1 MPKHPVY
8 DYDLLVIGSG
18 SGGNVAANTVAK
30 AGQKV
35 AIVDEA
41 PKLGGEC
48 PNWACVPTK
57 ALLRAAE
64 HYRMAK
70 AAPDYGIDTGTLK
83 VDYKRVKEYKDLVV
97 SRTGTDK
104 AEEFFNKNGIDVI
117 RGHAHFIDE
126 YTVSVAGKRYTA
138 HKFLIA
144 TGTSN
149 FIPPIKD
156 IEDIGYI
163 TYEQAVEV
171 GKLPK
176 SMAVIGGG
184 AVGCEFATIFNTFD
198 VNVTLFEAAS
208 RLLSREEPETADL
221 TKAIMEKQGVRVETD
236 TIVEKVEKSG
246 KQKVLHYRTGNK
258 TGKLTVS
265 EILIAAGK
273 RPNTEIGLENAG
285 VEYDKHG
292 ITTNEYMQ
300 TSAKHIFAAG
310 DVVGPYQFTHTAS
323 YQSRIAGNNITNRKD
338 NWQAADYHS
347 IPRCVFVEPEVAS
360 VGLTEAQVREQ
371 GITPRIG
378 TAPISQVG
386 RSNTENFK
394 DGMVK
399 VVTNQKGNILGAS
412 IIAPHAGEMIHE
424 LAVAIN
430 FDLHAHEISHMVHAF
445 PTWSEA
451 IKVACGNVK

>member
-1 MPKHPVY
+1 
-8 DYDLLVIGSG
+8 
-18 SGGNVAANTVAK
+18 
-30 AGQKV
+30 
-35 AIVDEA
+35 
-41 PKLGGEC
+41 
-48 PNWACVPTK
+48 
-57 ALLRAAE
+57 
-64 HYRMAK
+64 
-70 AAPDYGIDTGTLK
+70 
-83 VDYKRVKEYKDLVV
+83 
-97 SRTGTDK
+97 
-104 AEEFFNKNGIDVI
+104 
-117 RGHAHFIDE
+117 
-126 YTVSVAGKRYTA
+126 
-138 HKFLIA
+138 
-144 TGTSN
+144 
-149 FIPPIKD
+149 
-156 IEDIGYI
+156 
-163 TYEQAVEV
+163 
-171 GKLPK
+171 
-176 SMAVIGGG
+176 MAVIGGG
-184 AVGCEFATIFNTFD
+184 AVGCEFATIFNTID

>member
-176 SMAVIGGG
+176 
-184 AVGCEFATIFNTFD
+184 
-198 VNVTLFEAAS
+198 
-208 RLLSREEPETADL
+208 
-221 TKAIMEKQGVRVETD
+221 
-236 TIVEKVEKSG
+236 
-246 KQKVLHYRTGNK
+246 
-258 TGKLTVS
+258 
-265 EILIAAGK
+265 
-273 RPNTEIGLENAG
+273 
-285 VEYDKHG
+285 
-292 ITTNEYMQ
+292 
-300 TSAKHIFAAG
+300 
-310 DVVGPYQFTHTAS
+310 
-323 YQSRIAGNNITNRKD
+323 
-338 NWQAADYHS
+338 
-347 IPRCVFVEPEVAS
+347 
-360 VGLTEAQVREQ
+360 
-371 GITPRIG
+371 
-378 TAPISQVG
+378 
-386 RSNTENFK
+386 
-394 DGMVK
+394 
-399 VVTNQKGNILGAS
+399 
-412 IIAPHAGEMIHE
+412 
-424 LAVAIN
+424 
-430 FDLHAHEISHMVHAF
+430 
-445 PTWSEA
+445 
-451 IKVACGNVK
+451 